1 MLLVAKTLSEHCYH
15 FGIYREVLLLFYHQI
30 RLATCDCYSTHC
42 STLNICCKS
51 TEQADSLHCSL

>member
-1 MLLVAKTLSEHCYH
+1 MLLVAKTLSEHCYN
-15 FGIYREVLLLFYHQI
+15 FEIIREVLLLFYHQV
-30 RLATCDCYSTHC
+30 RLATCDCTHC